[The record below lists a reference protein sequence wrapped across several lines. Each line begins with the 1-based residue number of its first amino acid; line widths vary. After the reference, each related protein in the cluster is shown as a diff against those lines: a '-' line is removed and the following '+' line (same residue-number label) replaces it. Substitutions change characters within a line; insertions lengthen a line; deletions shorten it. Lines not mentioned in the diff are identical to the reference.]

1 MIGRFRTPNK
11 AEPPEEKP
19 RSFDDFD
26 LRLGDLMRGER
37 ATLGK
42 SLLDVQRELKI
53 KAAYIAAIENADPS
67 AFETQGFVA
76 GYVRSYARYL
86 GMDPEW
92 AYRKFC
98 EEGKFIVPHGMSAA
112 AAPQRGPRLL
122 QDGPRDIFANPAT
135 PFVPRSQAAFTRIE
149 PGALGSLA
157 VLVALILGLGYGGW
171 SVLQEIQKVQFAPVE
186 QAPGVV
192 AEISDMETPGAVAEA
207 AGQVATLTAPSPDAL
222 DRLYRPQALD
232 VPILVARDGP
242 ISALDPRRG
251 AAPASDEAGTV
262 DLALTQEMI
271 NDAVSDALGAELAA
285 KTPATDPAR
294 PRVFG
299 PDAPDVAVIAVRE
312 AWVRV
317 SAADGTVLLEKTLKP
332 GETYVL
338 PKTEAPPKLRA
349 GNAGSVYFAVN
360 GETYGPAGGGGKVV
374 SNVALAP
381 SELKQRYKLADLSRD
396 RDLAEFV
403 AVAQNAARAD

>member
-1 MIGRFRTPNK
+1 MIGRFRSPNK

-53 KAAYIAAIENADPS
+53 KAAYIAAIENADPT

-86 GMDPEW
+86 DMDPEW

-98 EEGKFIVPHGMSAA
+98 EEGKFTVPHGMSAA
-112 AAPQRGPRLL
+112 ATINRGPRSLPE
-122 QDGPRDIFANPAT
+122 GPRDIFANPAT
-135 PFVPRSQAAFTRIE
+135 PFAPRGQAAFARVE

-157 VLVALILGLGYGGW
+157 VLVALIAGLGYGGW

-186 QAPGVV
+186 QSPGLI
-192 AEISDMETPGAVAEA
+192 AEISDMETPGAVADA
-207 AGQVATLTAPSPDAL
+207 AVGRMEIAAPSPDAL

-232 VPILVARDGP
+232 VPVLVARDGP
-242 ISALDPRRG
+242 ISSLDPGKRAQPG
-251 AAPASDEAGTV
+251 SDVSIDLAATQDMIEAAVNEALVAEAAAAP
-262 DLALTQEMI
+262 
-271 NDAVSDALGAELAA
+271 
-285 KTPATDPAR
+285 PADPAR

-317 SAADGTVLLEKTLKP
+317 SAADGAILLEKTLKP
-332 GETYVL
+332 GETYIL
-338 PKTEAPPKLRA
+338 PKTERPPKLRA

-360 GETYGPAGGGGKVV
+360 GETYGPAGNSGAVV

-381 SELKQRYKLADLSRD
+381 TELKERYKLADLTRD
-396 RDLAEFV
+396 RALADFI
-403 AVAQNAARAD
+403 AVAQNQARGN